1 MIAKMVEERN
11 AARKANNWKK
21 ADQIRAQLADMGVI
35 LEDRPEET
43 VWKINN

>member
-11 AARKANNWKK
+11 VARKTKDWKK
-21 ADQIRAQLADMGVI
+21 ADQIRNQLAQMDVI
-35 LEDRPEET
+35 LEDRPEGT